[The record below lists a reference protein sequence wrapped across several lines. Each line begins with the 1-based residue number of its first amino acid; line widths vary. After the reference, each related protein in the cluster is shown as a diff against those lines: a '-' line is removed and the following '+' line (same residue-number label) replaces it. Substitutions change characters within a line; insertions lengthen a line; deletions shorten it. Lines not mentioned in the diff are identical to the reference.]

1 MVKRDKHAVIFIYV
15 FDKWMSQQ
23 NFTAKKVIY
32 LREIFCMWKGQI
44 FLDCCEIAS
53 AF

>member
-1 MVKRDKHAVIFIYV
+1 MWGDKHRVIFIYV
-15 FDKWMSQQ
+15 FEKWMSQQ
-23 NFTAKKVIY
+23 NFAAKKVIY

-44 FLDCCEIAS
+44 FFLDYCEIAS